1 MKFAVETE
9 CLYIVEAK
17 DEEEAKARCKSKYK
31 RLKPFVEDIVDVNE
45 IKDNQI
51 VKGYL

>member
-9 CLYIVEAK
+9 CLYIVDAKNEDEAK
-17 DEEEAKARCKSKYK
+17 KIVENKHK
-31 RLKPFVEDIVDVNE
+31 RPKPFVEDIVDVNE
-45 IKDNQI
+45 IKDNQL

>member
-1 MKFAVETE
+1 MKFVVETE
-9 CLYIVEAK
+9 CLYIVDAK
-17 DEEEAKARCKSKYK
+17 DEEEAKAICNNKFN

-51 VKGYL
+51 VKGYQ

>member
-9 CLYIVEAK
+9 CLYIVDAK
-17 DEEEAKARCKSKYK
+17 DEEDAKKICSSKFK
-31 RLKPFVEDIVDVNE
+31 RPKPFVEDIVDVNE

>member
-9 CLYIVEAK
+9 CLYIVDAENEDEAK
-17 DEEEAKARCKSKYK
+17 KIVESKYK
-31 RLKPFVEDIVDVNE
+31 RPKPFVEDIVDVNE